1 MHVELDRAFRGVE
14 ANSPQA
20 AHHHVNGKPQEPE
33 LRELPPEVAAVLMI
47 VGLLG
52 MVLPGPTGTPLFLA
66 GASAFVPGL
75 FQPIE
80 RWTRRRFP
88 TVYRHGR
95 EQLDRFLDDMEHR
108 YPTNSLARKA
118 LQAQR

>member
-1 MHVELDRAFRGVE
+1 MHVEQDR
-14 ANSPQA
+14 QA
-20 AHHHVNGKPQEPE
+20 RRTRPVNGAPHEPE

-52 MVLPGPTGTPLFLA
+52 IILPGPTGTPLFLA

-75 FQPIE
+75 FQPVE

-88 TVYRHGR
+88 NIYRAGR
-95 EQLDRFLDDMEHR
+95 AQLDRFLDDLERR
-108 YPTNSLARKA
+108 YPTNSLASR
-118 LQAQR
+118 